1 MGMVDSD
8 WGGTLIE
15 AWMSQNA
22 LDACGVPQTE
32 CNEEH
37 AQNCQTRLWNAM
49 INPLKK
55 NAVTGFLW
63 YQGEANG
70 GYNRDL
76 YNCTFPSM
84 IDSWRQEFSSNSAT
98 SENAPFGF
106 VQLASFRPDSLD
118 AGFPVIR
125 WHQTADQGYVPN
137 DIMSN
142 VFMASPLDT
151 YDPKEGYPGGI
162 HPRYKQIVA
171 ERLAVAGMNVA
182 YHYSTPYAPF
192 GPIPFTTEF
201 EREVMEMVITYDE
214 PITYTNTEISGFY
227 ACKSTAE
234 DCDAGNSVATWIEI
248 EKKSVKVMDDQTL
261 SINLESFLGETVL
274 SLAYIWRETPVQEY
288 LGLPIYGGEPF
299 NLPSPPWKK
308 TIYQ

>member
-1 MGMVDSD
+1 MM
-8 WGGTLIE
+8 
-15 AWMSQNA
+15 
-22 LDACGVPQTE
+22 
-32 CNEEH
+32 
-37 AQNCQTRLWNAM
+37 
-49 INPLKK
+49 NPLKK

-248 EKKSVKVMDDQTL
+248 GNASTK
-261 SINLESFLGETVL
+261 F
-274 SLAYIWRETPVQEY
+274 Y
-288 LGLPIYGGEPF
+288 L
-299 NLPSPPWKK
+299 
-308 TIYQ
+308 